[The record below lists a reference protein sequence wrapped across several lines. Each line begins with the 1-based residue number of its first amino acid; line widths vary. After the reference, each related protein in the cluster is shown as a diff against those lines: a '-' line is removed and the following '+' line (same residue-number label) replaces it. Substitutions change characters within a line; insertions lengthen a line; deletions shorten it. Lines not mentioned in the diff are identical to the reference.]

1 MYFGYGKNIKGVLWM
16 LKNIRIVA
24 VLVFVVCGSILLSG
38 CGLFFSNELIV
49 NRYADALLTK
59 NNELQ
64 FRFRINNEI
73 LSGQQLYKVKVTIHD
88 DTLAAAIGK
97 REIVY
102 GEDQVL
108 NGEYLEVKGKSE
120 KYIFMDPLPLQQDL
134 HIYDLKNMI
143 EKDNAVS
150 IEVFNNQEV
159 LGRAYLTNFS
169 SEL

>member
-1 MYFGYGKNIKGVLWM
+1 M
-16 LKNIRIVA
+16 LKNIRIIT
-24 VLVFVVCGSILLSG
+24 VLLLVLCGSLLLSG
-38 CGLFFSNELIV
+38 CGLLFSNELIV

-73 LSGQQLYKVKVTIHD
+73 LAGEQLYKVKVTIHD
-88 DTLAAAIGK
+88 DRLAAAIGK

-108 NGEYLEVKGKSE
+108 NGEYLEVKGKIE
-120 KYIFMDPLPLQQDL
+120 KYIFMDPLPLKEDL
-134 HIYDLKNMI
+134 DIQELRKMI

-159 LGRAYLTNFS
+159 FGRVYLTNFS

>member
-1 MYFGYGKNIKGVLWM
+1 MRL
-16 LKNIRIVA
+16 NIRIMKFL
-24 VLVFVVCGSILLSG
+24 VLGIFCFSFLSG
-38 CGLFFSNELIV
+38 CGMLFSNELIV

-73 LSGQQLYKVKVTIHD
+73 LDGDQLYKVKVSIHD
-88 DTLAAAIGK
+88 ERLAAAIGK

-120 KYIFMDPLPLQQDL
+120 KYIFMDPIPLKKDL
-134 HIYDLKNMI
+134 HIDELKSMI
-143 EKDNAVS
+143 EQDQAVS
-150 IEVFNNQEV
+150 IEVFNDKEV
-159 LGRAYLTNFS
+159 FGRVFLTNFS

>member
-1 MYFGYGKNIKGVLWM
+1 M
-16 LKNIRIVA
+16 L
-24 VLVFVVCGSILLSG
+24 
-38 CGLFFSNELIV
+38 FSNELIV

-73 LSGQQLYKVKVTIHD
+73 LDGDQLYKVKVSIHD
-88 DTLAAAIGK
+88 ERLAAAIGK

-120 KYIFMDPLPLQQDL
+120 KYIFMDPIPLKEDL
-134 HIYDLKNMI
+134 HINELKSMI
-143 EKDNAVS
+143 EQDQAVS
-150 IEVFNNQEV
+150 IEVFNNEEV
-159 LGRAYLTNFS
+159 FGRVFLTNFS

>member
-1 MYFGYGKNIKGVLWM
+1 MVN
-16 LKNIRIVA
+16 
-24 VLVFVVCGSILLSG
+24 VLVLGFFCLSFLNG
-38 CGLFFSNELIV
+38 CGTLFSNELIV

-73 LSGQQLYKVKVTIHD
+73 LEGHQLYKVKVTIHD
-88 DTLAAAIGK
+88 DKLAAAIGK

-108 NGEYLEVKGKSE
+108 NGDYLEVKGKRRE
-120 KYIFMDPLPLQQDL
+120 YIFMDPLPLKKDL
-134 HIYDLKNMI
+134 HIHELYNMI
-143 EKDNAVS
+143 EKNNAVS
-150 IEVFNNQEV
+150 IEVFNDKEV
-159 LGRAYLTNFS
+159 FGRAYLTNFS

>member
-1 MYFGYGKNIKGVLWM
+1 M
-16 LKNIRIVA
+16 
-24 VLVFVVCGSILLSG
+24 SG
-38 CGLFFSNELIV
+38 CGLLFSNELIV

-88 DTLAAAIGK
+88 DKLAAAIGK

-120 KYIFMDPLPLQQDL
+120 KYIFMDPLPLKEDL
-134 HIYDLKNMI
+134 HIHELKNMI
-143 EKDNAVS
+143 EKNNAVS

-159 LGRAYLTNFS
+159 FGRVYLTNFS

>member
-1 MYFGYGKNIKGVLWM
+1 MRRSIKVFFV
-16 LKNIRIVA
+16 IV
-24 VLVFVVCGSILLSG
+24 SIMFIGTTLTG
-38 CGLFFSNELIV
+38 CGLPLSEELIV

-73 LSGQQLYKVKVTIHD
+73 LDRQELYKVKVTIHD
-88 DTLAAAIGK
+88 DQLAAAIGK
-97 REIVY
+97 REIIY

-120 KYIFMDPLPLQQDL
+120 KYIFMDPLPLKKDL
-134 HIYDLKNMI
+134 HIHELKNMI
-143 EKDNAVS
+143 EKNQAVS
-150 IEVFNNQEV
+150 IEIYNNQEV
-159 LGRAYLTNFS
+159 FGRVFLTNFS

>member
-1 MYFGYGKNIKGVLWM
+1 M
-16 LKNIRIVA
+16 LKNIRIMTA
-24 VLVFVVCGSILLSG
+24 LFLVVCGSLMLSG
-38 CGLFFSNELIV
+38 CGRLFSNELIV

-73 LSGQQLYKVKVTIHD
+73 LTGQQLYKVKVTIHD
-88 DTLAAAIGK
+88 DKLAAAIGK

-102 GEDQVL
+102 GENQVL
-108 NGEYLEVKGKSE
+108 NGEYLEVRGKSE
-120 KYIFMDPLPLQQDL
+120 KYIFMDPLPLKQDL
-134 HIYDLKNMI
+134 HIQELKNMI

-159 LGRAYLTNFS
+159 FGRAYLTNFS

>member
-1 MYFGYGKNIKGVLWM
+1 M
-16 LKNIRIVA
+16 LKNIRLIT
-24 VLVFVVCGSILLSG
+24 VLLLILCGSMLLSG
-38 CGLFFSNELIV
+38 CGLLFSNELIV

-73 LSGQQLYKVKVTIHD
+73 LSGHQLYKVKVTIHD
-88 DTLAAAIGK
+88 DRLAAAIGK

-108 NGEYLEVKGKSE
+108 NGEYLDVKGKSE
-120 KYIFMDPLPLQQDL
+120 KYIFMDPLPLKEDL

-143 EKDNAVS
+143 EKDKAVS

-159 LGRAYLTNFS
+159 FGRAYLTNFS

>member
-1 MYFGYGKNIKGVLWM
+1 MRKSINMI
-16 LKNIRIVA
+16 I
-24 VLVFVVCGSILLSG
+24 VLVAMLLVGTTITG
-38 CGLFFSNELIV
+38 CGLPLSKELIV

-73 LSGQQLYKVKVTIHD
+73 LDRHELYKVKVSIHD
-88 DTLAAAIGK
+88 DRLASAIGK
-97 REIVY
+97 REIIY

-120 KYIFMDPLPLQQDL
+120 KYIFMDPLPLKEDL
-134 HIYDLKNMI
+134 HIHELQNMI
-143 EKDNAVS
+143 EKNNAVS
-150 IEVFNNQEV
+150 IEIFNNQEV
-159 LGRAYLTNFS
+159 FGRVYLTNFS

>member
-1 MYFGYGKNIKGVLWM
+1 MRR
-16 LKNIRIVA
+16 NIRISA
-24 VLVFVVCGSILLSG
+24 VFVIGIFSFSLLSG
-38 CGLFFSNELIV
+38 CGLLFSNELIV

-73 LSGQQLYKVKVTIHD
+73 LDGQQLYKVKVSIHD
-88 DTLAAAIGK
+88 DKLAAAIGK
-97 REIVY
+97 REIIY

-120 KYIFMDPLPLQQDL
+120 KYIFMDPIALKKDL
-134 HIYDLKNMI
+134 HIDELKKMI
-143 EKDNAVS
+143 EQDQAVS
-150 IEVFNNQEV
+150 IEVFNNEEV
-159 LGRAYLTNFS
+159 FGRVFLTNFS

>member
-1 MYFGYGKNIKGVLWM
+1 MRI
-16 LKNIRIVA
+16 NIRIVKFL
-24 VLVFVVCGSILLSG
+24 VLGIFCFSFLSG
-38 CGLFFSNELIV
+38 CGMLFSNELIV

-73 LSGQQLYKVKVTIHD
+73 LDGDQLYKVKVSIHD
-88 DTLAAAIGK
+88 ERLAAAIGK

-120 KYIFMDPLPLQQDL
+120 KYIFMDPIPLKKDL
-134 HIYDLKNMI
+134 HIDELKSMI
-143 EKDNAVS
+143 EQDQAVS
-150 IEVFNNQEV
+150 IEVFNNEEV
-159 LGRAYLTNFS
+159 FGRVFLTNFS

>member
-1 MYFGYGKNIKGVLWM
+1 MRRNL
-16 LKNIRIVA
+16 RIVHVILFF
-24 VLVFVVCGSILLSG
+24 VLTTFLLAG
-38 CGLFFSNELIV
+38 CGLPLSKELIV

-73 LSGQQLYKVKVTIHD
+73 LDRHQLYKVKVTIHD
-88 DTLAAAIGK
+88 DKLASAIGK

-108 NGEYLEVKGKSE
+108 NGEYLEVEGKSE
-120 KYIFMDPLPLQQDL
+120 KYIFMEPILLKNDL
-134 HIYDLKNMI
+134 HIHELQNMI
-143 EKDNAVS
+143 EKNNAVS
-150 IEVFNNQEV
+150 IEIYNDQEV
-159 LGRAYLTNFS
+159 FGRVYLTNFS

>member
-1 MYFGYGKNIKGVLWM
+1 M
-16 LKNIRIVA
+16 LKNIRFITVLILIV
-24 VLVFVVCGSILLSG
+24 CSSSLLSG
-38 CGLFFSNELIV
+38 CSLLFSNELIV

-73 LSGQQLYKVKVTIHD
+73 LAGQQLYKVKVTIHD
-88 DTLAAAIGK
+88 DKLAAAIGK

-108 NGEYLEVKGKSE
+108 NGEYLEVKGKGE
-120 KYIFMDPLPLQQDL
+120 KYIFMEPLPLREDL
-134 HIYDLKNMI
+134 HILDLKNMI

-159 LGRAYLTNFS
+159 FGRAYLTNFS

>member
-1 MYFGYGKNIKGVLWM
+1 MRRSIKMVF
-16 LKNIRIVA
+16 
-24 VLVFVVCGSILLSG
+24 VLVTMFLIGTTLTG
-38 CGLFFSNELIV
+38 CGLPLSKELIV

-73 LSGQQLYKVKVTIHD
+73 LDRQELYKVKVTIHD
-88 DTLAAAIGK
+88 DQLAAAIGK
-97 REIVY
+97 REIIY

-120 KYIFMDPLPLQQDL
+120 KYIFMDPLPLKEDL
-134 HIYDLKNMI
+134 HIQDLQTMI
-143 EKDNAVS
+143 EKNNAVS
-150 IEVFNNQEV
+150 IEIYNNQEV
-159 LGRAYLTNFS
+159 FGRVYLTNFS

>member
-1 MYFGYGKNIKGVLWM
+1 M
-16 LKNIRIVA
+16 LKNIRIIA
-24 VLVFVVCGSILLSG
+24 VLLLVLCGSLLLGG
-38 CGLFFSNELIV
+38 CGLLFSNELIV

-73 LSGQQLYKVKVTIHD
+73 LAGEQLYKVKVTIHD
-88 DTLAAAIGK
+88 DRLAAAIGK

-108 NGEYLEVKGKSE
+108 NGEYLEVKGKIK
-120 KYIFMDPLPLQQDL
+120 KYIFMDPLPLKEDL
-134 HIYDLKNMI
+134 DIQELRKMI

-159 LGRAYLTNFS
+159 FGRVYLTNFS

>member
-1 MYFGYGKNIKGVLWM
+1 MRRSRK
-16 LKNIRIVA
+16 
-24 VLVFVVCGSILLSG
+24 LVFVLVCIMFIGLVLNG
-38 CGLFFSNELIV
+38 CGLPLSKELIV

-73 LSGQQLYKVKVTIHD
+73 LDRHELYKVKVTIHD
-88 DTLAAAIGK
+88 DLLAAAIGK
-97 REIVY
+97 REIIY

-120 KYIFMDPLPLQQDL
+120 KYIFMDPLPLQEDL
-134 HIYDLKNMI
+134 HIHELKNMI
-143 EKDNAVS
+143 EKNQAVS
-150 IEVFNNQEV
+150 IEIYNNQEV
-159 LGRAYLTNFS
+159 FGRVFLTNFS